1 MALRRRRL
9 IVRPRLLSNE
19 EWEEAEAKRLA
30 ACPEAAAYDETE
42 VLKFLGAVWYLD
54 HVNERDMVDWLKE
67 SRIPFPPA
75 FTFDAY
81 RLSRYLLHQWH
92 KAEIRAAFDYQ
103 LRFMDSAAIARIRR
117 TRGREDLLRL
127 VQIYTSPLATSMLRL
142 NGLADLVP
150 EMMEVMP
157 PEWLSGH
164 RALLH
169 CGRRLMHTCLTEPP
183 QPRSTQWDRQKLL
196 RRIHHRDLQLQSMR
210 KSLYRLRRER
220 KTLLDRIR
228 RAGAHVPPELGQL
241 AADLQNLRQER
252 SEAEAR
258 HARTLADLHAH
269 FDLQVAQARADLDKV
284 ARECTEALS
293 LLRPWGS
300 EPQGAAVEPVWRGP
314 LQRRRSNWQ

>member
-1 MALRRRRL
+1 MALPRRRL

-19 EWEEAEAKRLA
+19 EWEEAEAKHLA
-30 ACPEAAAYDETE
+30 ACPEAASYEEAE
-42 VLKFLGAVWYLD
+42 VLEFLGAVWYLD

-67 SRIPFPPA
+67 NRIPFPPA
-75 FTFDAY
+75 FTFDTY

-92 KAEIRAAFDYQ
+92 KAEIRKALHYQ
-103 LRFMDSAAIARIRR
+103 LRFLDSAAIARIRR
-117 TRGREDLLRL
+117 TRRSEELLRL
-127 VQIYTSPLATSMLRL
+127 VQNYTSPLATSMLRL

-150 EMMEVMP
+150 EMMEAMP

-169 CGRRLMHTCLTEPP
+169 CGRRLMHICLTEPP

-220 KTLLDRIR
+220 KELLERIR
-228 RAGAHVPPELGQL
+228 MAGADVPPELGRL
-241 AADLQNLRQER
+241 AADLQNLRRER

-258 HARTLADLHAH
+258 HARALADLHAR
-269 FDLQVAQARADLDKV
+269 FDLQVAQAKADLTEV
-284 ARECTEALS
+284 ARECTEALG
-293 LLRPWGS
+293 LLRPWGT
-300 EPQGAAVEPVWRGP
+300 EPDSPRAEPPWAATLEG
-314 LQRRRSNWQ
+314 RRFSCP